1 MTTGLRDATGVEVD
15 ELDGLFEER
24 VRARTAALV
33 APAATHSA
41 GTQSAATRSVP
52 DVAAAPVSGFAVST
66 PDPSA
71 IQLHLGRSLRTAA
84 PLLAAD
90 AATLA
95 ACGVIAEMV
104 LRLVHP
110 HAGPALGSGAMV
122 ALLPL
127 VV

>member
-1 MTTGLRDATGVEVD
+1 MTTGLRDATGVQVD
-15 ELDGLFEER
+15 ELEGLFEER
-24 VRARTAALV
+24 VRARTAA
-33 APAATHSA
+33 PAAPQSAALHLA
-41 GTQSAATRSVP
+41 GTQSATTHLVSE
-52 DVAAAPVSGFAVST
+52 AAAPANGFAVST

-95 ACGVIAEMV
+95 ACGVIAEMA

-110 HAGPALGSGAMV
+110 HAGPALGSG
-122 ALLPL
+122 
-127 VV
+127 